1 VPVTGTSNVTC
12 FRCRHP
18 PSYDCHRDL
27 LERLQGTVRFQ
38 QDRYLCFDEGLTIR
52 RRAFFRGNGVRPQP
66 DNGTVIEADAPRLP
80 VVRAARAS
88 CCLGAARGQI
98 RAWMAA
104 AAALGR
110 SARTERIF
118 PYRHTPS
125 RQAASSGGER
135 DQGVG
140 VQADVRTSM
149 GYVIVRNGL
158 QLEQLAAVDAHQH
171 R

>member
-1 VPVTGTSNVTC
+1 MDG
-12 FRCRHP
+12 
-18 PSYDCHRDL
+18 
-27 LERLQGTVRFQ
+27 
-38 QDRYLCFDEGLTIR
+38 RY
-52 RRAFFRGNGVRPQP
+52 
-66 DNGTVIEADAPRLP
+66 
-80 VVRAARAS
+80 
-88 CCLGAARGQI
+88 
-98 RAWMAA
+98 

-110 SARTERIF
+110 SARTEQVV